1 MVDIV
6 LPCQGLA
13 DEICRIAG
21 ATPPPALEDPPA
33 AGSID
38 RVQEEQLQRI
48 FAMLRSASGVD
59 FRHYKMPTISRRLQR
74 RLVLHKLTRLED
86 YVRLMR
92 ENPEE
97 VLALYRHILIHVTR
111 FFREATS
118 FDALVEQVFPR
129 LIEEHHDDLP
139 IRAWVAG
146 CSTGEEAYSLAIR
159 LLECLGDRAGEVP
172 MQIFATDVS
181 EEAIQQART
190 GLYPPSIAADVSP
203 ERLRRFFNKVDGGYR
218 ITGKWGFASGV
229 LDATWL
235 LMGAA
240 CYDET
245 GTRTSDA
252 SYALVPISQIKVY
265 DDWNTMGLSGTAS
278 HSVEV
283 KDVFVPDH
291 RILDP
296 VAASSG
302 SYPSDY
308 AHERPLYRSAFLPV
322 VAVVLVPPALGAA
335 RAMLETF
342 IAQVPKRRI
351 AYTTYDKQIES
362 VVTQTKLAEAAI
374 LIDEAQYHLERCC
387 ADIDRWA
394 ETKDYMD
401 YDGRVRGRVD
411 IGRALDLCRD
421 AANLLLSISGG
432 AGIASANPLQ
442 RYFREIHSCTV
453 HALLLP
459 TVQYEIYGKHL
470 LHQPQI
476 TPFI

>member
-1 MVDIV
+1 M
-6 LPCQGLA
+6 
-13 DEICRIAG
+13 
-21 ATPPPALEDPPA
+21 THHTT
-33 AGSID
+33 
-38 RVQEEQLQRI
+38 
-48 FAMLRSASGVD
+48 SASA
-59 FRHYKMPTISRRLQR
+59 SAEQ
-74 RLVLHKLTRLED
+74 
-86 YVRLMR
+86 
-92 ENPEE
+92 
-97 VLALYRHILIHVTR
+97 LYRHA
-111 FFREATS
+111 EALKPELRAQNAETEARRWIG
-118 FDALVEQVFPR
+118 DALSRKLNDGGFYR
-129 LIEEHHDDLP
+129 LWLP
-139 IRAWVAG
+139 QRYGGPELNAQDAMRITTKIGEGCASSAWV
-146 CSTGEEAYSLAIR
+146 TGIHNAAVWVASLYSVKAQDEVFR
-159 LLECLGDRAGEVP
+159 GDKPVV
-172 MQIFATDVS
+172 VS
-181 EEAIQQART
+181 GVLWPHGRM
-190 GLYPPSIAADVSP
+190 
-203 ERLRRFFNKVDGGYR
+203 NKVDGGYR

-235 LMGAA
+235 LMGSA